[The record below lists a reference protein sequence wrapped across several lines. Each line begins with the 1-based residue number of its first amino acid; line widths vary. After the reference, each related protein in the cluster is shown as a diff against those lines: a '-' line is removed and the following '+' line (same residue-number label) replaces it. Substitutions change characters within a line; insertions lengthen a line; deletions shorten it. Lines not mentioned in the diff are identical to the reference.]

1 MTDESLR
8 SFDSNYKVDPPLR
21 TQAHIDALL
30 AGLVDG
36 TIDAISSDHQPYAAE
51 KKSREL
57 DVVPFGIVG
66 LETLLPICV
75 QTLIEPE
82 HLDWPALIEKLTAG
96 PARILGIN
104 KGTLAADADA
114 DITLIDPAAE
124 WTIDPGRFRSKGR
137 NTPFAGRAVRGRIQT
152 VLVNGEVRY
161 RCDD

>member
-1 MTDESLR
+1 
-8 SFDSNYKVDPPLR
+8 
-21 TQAHIDALL
+21 
-30 AGLVDG
+30 
-36 TIDAISSDHQPYAAE
+36 
-51 KKSREL
+51 
-57 DVVPFGIVG
+57 
-66 LETLLPICV
+66 V
-75 QTLIEPE
+75 QTLIEPG